1 MDLKLNFA
9 KFLFYILV
17 AAIYAKIYY
26 QYRDQFNGLSDDSS
40 YLDCF
45 YFSFTTFSTV
55 GYGDISPK
63 SDLTKLIVL
72 SQQIILLL
80 DFSNEAAKIIL
91 EHLNKTD

>member
-9 KFLFYILV
+9 KFLFYMAV

-26 QYRDQFNGLSDDSS
+26 EYREQFNGLSDDSS
-40 YLDCF
+40 FLDCF

-63 SDLTKLIVL
+63 TNLTKLLVL

-80 DFSNEAAKIIL
+80 DFSNEVAKIML
-91 EHLNKTD
+91 PYLGN

>member
-40 YLDCF
+40 FLDCF

-80 DFSNEAAKIIL
+80 DFSNEVGQMIIN
-91 EHLNKTD
+91 HFNS

>member
-40 YLDCF
+40 FLDCF

-63 SDLTKLIVL
+63 SDLTKLMVL

-80 DFSNEAAKIIL
+80 DFSNEVGQMIIN
-91 EHLNKTD
+91 HFNS

>member
-9 KFLFYILV
+9 KFLFYMAV

-26 QYRDQFNGLSDDSS
+26 EYRKDFNGLTDDSS
-40 YLDCF
+40 FLDCF

-63 SDLTKLIVL
+63 TNLTKLLVL

-80 DFSNEAAKIIL
+80 DFSNEVAKIML
-91 EHLNKTD
+91 PYLGN

>member
-40 YLDCF
+40 FLDCF

-63 SDLTKLIVL
+63 SDLTKLMVL

-80 DFSNEAAKIIL
+80 DFSNEVGQMII
-91 EHLNKTD
+91 NYFNS

>member
-9 KFLFYILV
+9 KFLFYIAV

-40 YLDCF
+40 FLDCF

-63 SDLTKLIVL
+63 TDKTKIIVM
-72 SQQIILLL
+72 SQQILLLL
-80 DFSNEAAKIIL
+80 DLSSEFSEIIMK
-91 EHLNKTD
+91 NI

>member
-9 KFLFYILV
+9 KFLFYIAV

-40 YLDCF
+40 FLDCF

-63 SDLTKLIVL
+63 TDLTKLIVL

-80 DFSNEAAKIIL
+80 DFSNEVAKIML
-91 EHLNKTD
+91 PYLSN